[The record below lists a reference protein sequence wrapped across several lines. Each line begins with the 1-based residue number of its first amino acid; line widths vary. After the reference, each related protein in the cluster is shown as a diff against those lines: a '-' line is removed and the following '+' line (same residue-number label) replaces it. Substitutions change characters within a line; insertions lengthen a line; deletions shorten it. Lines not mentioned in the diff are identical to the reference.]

1 MLVDLEIRE
10 RLGHYCEVT
19 QQTQEK
25 AANQALRELLARCEK
40 DPAMKAQMD
49 RMKGLKQ
56 ASGELVTGLRIS
68 IDLEDDEIVLLIRL
82 LLKHVIEFQEGDWRI
97 LTPFESRLIR
107 KLESVRQDAIKSLN
121 QGRNHNANEPD
132 NSRSQNAGIPK
143 RTA

>member
-1 MLVDLEIRE
+1 
-10 RLGHYCEVT
+10 
-19 QQTQEK
+19 
-25 AANQALRELLARCEK
+25 
-40 DPAMKAQMD
+40 MKAQMH

-132 NSRSQNAGIPK
+132 NSHSQTRGLRSEPLKVTKHYPSQRAGG
-143 RTA
+143 